1 MFNINS
7 IINLIISNRLLLR
20 YLIIIFMLSIAN
32 IILINIKDNN
42 EVELIA
48 INEKYNKIKQL
59 NNDEFVIRHLFK
71 EDKNNVKNFIEY
83 VKKYLIKNHGNVI
96 DIQTI
101 NSKNM
106 HNIKVETIE
115 FNLTFAHDKFIFELL
130 KLIQNYSPG
139 FVRITD
145 IYIKKNEI
153 FNININNL
161 TAKII
166 CDIYT
171 K

>member
-1 MFNINS
+1 MFNFNS
-7 IINLIISNRLLLR
+7 IINLITSNKLLLR
-20 YLIIIFMLSIAN
+20 YLIIIFILSISN
-32 IILINIKDNN
+32 IVLINIKNNN
-42 EVELIA
+42 EFELIE
-48 INEKYNKIKQL
+48 INDKYNKIKQL
-59 NNDEFVIRHLFK
+59 NNDEFVIKHLFK

-83 VKKYLIKNHGNVI
+83 VKKYLHNNHGKVTNI
-96 DIQTI
+96 STI
-101 NSKNM
+101 NSKNID
-106 HNIKVETIE
+106 NIKVETIE

-153 FNININNL
+153 FDININNL
-161 TAKII
+161 KAKIV

>member
-20 YLIIIFMLSIAN
+20 CLIIIFMLSIAN

>member
-1 MFNINS
+1 
-7 IINLIISNRLLLR
+7 
-20 YLIIIFMLSIAN
+20 MLSIAN